1 MLQSKPVVSN
11 NNYKEEFTMKLKQ
24 GLLAGAVLLFSVAAN
39 AEVKLENDSK
49 ILGKWNLY
57 AEAIGL
63 EKEKVELFSKWDFRK
78 DGVLHTESEDR
89 FGRTKTLVIDL
100 KYAVEDGVIKKQKTV
115 GRSKMES
122 CKVIVLDGNDMTL
135 KCTFVHLFLRR

>member
-1 MLQSKPVVSN
+1 
-11 NNYKEEFTMKLKQ
+11 MKLKQ

-39 AEVKLENDSK
+39 AEVKLEDDSK

-63 EKEKVELFSKWDFRK
+63 EKEKVQLFSKWDFRK

>member
-1 MLQSKPVVSN
+1 VLQSKPVVSN

-39 AEVKLENDSK
+39 AEVKLENNSK

-63 EKEKVELFSKWDFRK
+63 EKEKVQLFSKWDFRK
-78 DGVLHTESEDR
+78 DGILHTESEDR

-100 KYAVEDGVIKKQKTV
+100 KYAVEDGVIKKQKNV

>member
-63 EKEKVELFSKWDFRK
+63 EKEKVQLFSKWDFRK
-78 DGVLHTESEDR
+78 DGILHTESEDR